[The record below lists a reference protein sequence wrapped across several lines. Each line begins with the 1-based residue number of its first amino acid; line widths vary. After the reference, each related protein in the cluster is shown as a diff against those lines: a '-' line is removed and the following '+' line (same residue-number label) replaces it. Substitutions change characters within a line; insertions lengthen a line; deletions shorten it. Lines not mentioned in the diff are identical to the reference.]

1 MVLPDVPFRG
11 ERLLP
16 DPEAAAVQVWVG
28 GRSLGRVHASAPREL
43 GLAAGM
49 ELAGEAARALQ
60 AALDARAAFEDGA
73 RQLGRRARAQ
83 GALKRSLAAVW
94 GTAAA
99 ADAAKHLG
107 HYLDDAAFAQDWVE
121 GRLARSPQG
130 PDALLAGLARQGVP
144 ADVARRTVAAL
155 AAGDRSWTLCLAAA
169 ARGAAR
175 YGHLPLAQRRVRLW
189 GYLARRGFDEDL
201 VAKAVAQVEGTSEPS
216 ADERP
221 QS

>member
-1 MVLPDVPFRG
+1 VVLPDVPFRV

-28 GRSLGRVHASAPREL
+28 GRALGRVHASAPAEL
-43 GLAAGM
+43 GLAAGT
-49 ELAGEAARALQ
+49 ELAGEAVRALR

-73 RQLGRRARAQ
+73 RQLGRRARAR
-83 GALKRSLAAVW
+83 GALERSLAAAW
-94 GTAAA
+94 GAAA
-99 ADAAKHLG
+99 ATDAVERLG

-175 YGHLPLAQRRVRLW
+175 YGHLPPAQRRARLW

-201 VAKAVAQVEGTSEPS
+201 VAKAVAQVEGASEPGAEAPS
-216 ADERP
+216 R
-221 QS
+221 S